1 MNNFYKLERDVIRLD
16 TIDIIS
22 KRERYVGPDRN
33 GKDDW
38 TPTNGEFLIVIN
50 DDREYSYSSMQ
61 ERDTVYNDLIS
72 KLIMPDESNGDPGCV
87 FIDKQALSMTY

>member
-16 TIDIIS
+16 QINIIS
-22 KRERYVGPDRN
+22 KRERYIGPDRN

-61 ERDTVYNDLIS
+61 ERDTVYNDLIA
-72 KLIMPDESNGDPGCV
+72 KLTVTDETNTVPGTV
-87 FIDKQALSMTY
+87 FTDKQALSMTY

>member
-22 KRERYVGPDRN
+22 KRERYVWPDRN
-33 GKDDW
+33 DKDDW

-50 DDREYSYSSMQ
+50 DDREYSYSSIQ
-61 ERDTVYNDLIS
+61 DRDMVYNDLIT
-72 KLIMPDESNGDPGCV
+72 KLTMPDELNANPGNV
-87 FIDKQALSMTY
+87 FTDKQALSMTY

>member
-38 TPTNGEFLIVIN
+38 TPTNGEILIVIN

-61 ERDTVYNDLIS
+61 ERDTVYNDLIA
-72 KLIMPDESNGDPGCV
+72 KLTVTDETNTVPGTV
-87 FIDKQALSMTY
+87 FTDKQALSMTY

>member
-16 TIDIIS
+16 TVNIIS

-61 ERDTVYNDLIS
+61 DRDMVYNDLIG
-72 KLIMPDESNGDPGCV
+72 KLTMPDTLDNVQGQV
-87 FIDKQALSMTY
+87 FTDKQAISMNY

>member
-16 TIDIIS
+16 QINIIS

-33 GKDDW
+33 DKDDW
-38 TPTNGEFLIVIN
+38 APINGEFLIVIN

-61 ERDTVYNDLIS
+61 DRDTVYNDLIA
-72 KLIMPDESNGDPGCV
+72 KLIMPDELNANPGQV
-87 FIDKQALSMTY
+87 FTDKQALSMTY

>member
-16 TIDIIS
+16 TIDVIS
-22 KRERYVGPDRN
+22 KRDRYVGPDRN

-38 TPTNGEFLIVIN
+38 APTNWEFLIVIN

-61 ERDTVYNDLIS
+61 DRDMVYNDLIV
-72 KLIMPDESNGDPGCV
+72 KLTMPDELNANPGSV
-87 FIDKQALSMTY
+87 FTDKQALSMTY

>member
-61 ERDTVYNDLIS
+61 ERDTVYNDLIA
-72 KLIMPDESNGDPGCV
+72 KLTVTDEINTVPGTV
-87 FIDKQALSMTY
+87 FTDKQALSMTY

>member
-33 GKDDW
+33 SKDDW

-61 ERDTVYNDLIS
+61 ERDTVYNDLIA
-72 KLIMPDESNGDPGCV
+72 KLTVTDETNTVPGTV
-87 FIDKQALSMTY
+87 FTDKQALSMTY

>member
-16 TIDIIS
+16 TINIIS
-22 KRERYVGPDRN
+22 KRERYIGPDRN

-61 ERDTVYNDLIS
+61 ERDIVYNDLIA
-72 KLIMPDESNGDPGCV
+72 KLTVTDETNTVPGTV
-87 FIDKQALSMTY
+87 FTDKQALSMTY

>member
-16 TIDIIS
+16 QINIIT
-22 KRERYVGPDRN
+22 KRERYIGPDRN
-33 GKDDW
+33 SKDDW

-61 ERDTVYNDLIS
+61 ERDTVYNDLIA
-72 KLIMPDESNGDPGCV
+72 KLTGTDETNTVPGTV
-87 FIDKQALSMTY
+87 FTDKQALSMTY

>member
-33 GKDDW
+33 VKDDW

-61 ERDTVYNDLIS
+61 ERDTVYNDLIA
-72 KLIMPDESNGDPGCV
+72 KLTVTDETNTVPGTV
-87 FIDKQALSMTY
+87 FTDKQALSMTY

>member
-1 MNNFYKLERDVIRLD
+1 MNNFYKLDRDVIRLD
-16 TIDIIS
+16 QINIIS
-22 KRERYVGPDRN
+22 KRERYIGPDRN

-61 ERDTVYNDLIS
+61 ERDTVYNDLIA
-72 KLIMPDESNGDPGCV
+72 KLTVTDETNTVPGTV
-87 FIDKQALSMTY
+87 FTDKQALSMTY

>member
-72 KLIMPDESNGDPGCV
+72 KLIMPDEENAEYRDYQCDSKG
-87 FIDKQALSMTY
+87 L

>member
-16 TIDIIS
+16 TINIIS

-61 ERDTVYNDLIS
+61 ERDTVYNDLIA
-72 KLIMPDESNGDPGCV
+72 KLTVTDETNTVPGTV
-87 FIDKQALSMTY
+87 FTDKQALSMTY

>member
-16 TIDIIS
+16 QIDIIS

-33 GKDDW
+33 GKDEW

-61 ERDTVYNDLIS
+61 ERDMVYSDLIA
-72 KLIMPDESNGDPGCV
+72 KLTMPDTLDNVQGNV
-87 FIDKQALSMTY
+87 FTDKQALSMTY

>member
-22 KRERYVGPDRN
+22 KRERYVVPDRN

-61 ERDTVYNDLIS
+61 ERDTVYNDLIA
-72 KLIMPDESNGDPGCV
+72 KLTVTDETNTVPGTV
-87 FIDKQALSMTY
+87 FTDKQALSMTY